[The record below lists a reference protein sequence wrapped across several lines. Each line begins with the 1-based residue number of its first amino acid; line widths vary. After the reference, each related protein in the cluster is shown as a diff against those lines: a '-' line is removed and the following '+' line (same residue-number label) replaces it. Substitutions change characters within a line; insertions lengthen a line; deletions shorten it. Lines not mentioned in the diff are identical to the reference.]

1 MTDRTDVVSMVMA
14 VVVVMRRDM
23 GLDSAAAQ
31 RSVSS
36 GGCGWNRF
44 FGQAVCNGS
53 IRVNGCKGDSA
64 KP

>member
-1 MTDRTDVVSMVMA
+1 MTDRTEIVSVVMV

-31 RSVSS
+31 RSLSS

-44 FGQAVCNGS
+44 AIAIV
-53 IRVNGCKGDSA
+53 
-64 KP
+64 P